1 VDDDDVDVGADTA
14 TVRVDGL
21 KMKDYH
27 DFENAILGNGNPP
40 TPSTV
45 SYTVRWTATGDP
57 HEPDNPVQR
66 FRGRFRDADA
76 TMEWTATSGQFEYR
90 STESRNEAAQLGVES
105 NGFFYR

>member
-1 VDDDDVDVGADTA
+1 
-14 TVRVDGL
+14 
-21 KMKDYH
+21 MKDYH

-76 TMEWTATSGQFEYR
+76 TMEWRGTRGRSGNR
-90 STESRNEAAQLGVES
+90 SPGRGTGGAHPGGGST
-105 NGFFYR
+105 GFFLPEPRPGWHPGPAAAR